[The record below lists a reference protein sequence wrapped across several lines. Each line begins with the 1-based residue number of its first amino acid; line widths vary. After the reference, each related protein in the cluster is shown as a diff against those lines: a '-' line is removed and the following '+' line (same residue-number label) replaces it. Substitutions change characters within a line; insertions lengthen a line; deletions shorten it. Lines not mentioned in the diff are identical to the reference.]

1 MVTTPAKPE
10 AIAQPIHDPY
20 EPPVPIRLKLPTDW
34 KPTDEAL
41 IELSRLN
48 EPWDFELTAGRELVF
63 VSPERPGSSARG
75 IRLASQIDDW
85 SASTTGGHV
94 FGPQLG
100 VRNDDGSMRMPDAA
114 WISDARWGDRDLDQ
128 RELLDVCPELIVE
141 IVSATDIP
149 ADQEEKMAE
158 WIRQGA
164 LLGWLIDPF
173 RNLVIIYRPDAEP
186 ERLQRPDTLGGE
198 NVCEGLEVSLER
210 IWK

>member
-10 AIAQPIHDPY
+10 AVAQPIRDPY

-48 EPWDFELTAGRELVF
+48 EPWDFELTADRELVF

-75 IRLASQIDDW
+75 IRLAAQIDDW
-85 SASTTGGHV
+85 SSSTAGGHV

-128 RELLDVCPELIVE
+128 KELLDVCPELIVE

-158 WIRQGA
+158 WIGKGA

-173 RNLVIIYRPDAEP
+173 RDLVIIYRPDAEP
-186 ERLQRPDTLGGE
+186 ERLQRPNTLSGE
-198 NVCEGLEVSLER
+198 SVCEGLEVSLER